1 MISILALAA
10 AAVATQHSPQPLRTF
25 GDWTMGCDNGH
36 ACTAMSLVPELYQGE
51 WDDYLQV
58 TLKRRAEADAPFSIH
73 WDNDPDGPVTLL
85 VDGRVIASRVTQDM
99 ALTPAMVDAMRRG
112 GTLTL
117 RAADGRRYAASLAGI
132 TASLL
137 AIDDTQGRVGTVTAA
152 VRRGRAPM
160 RAAIPALPVIDGPSV
175 AASAAAA
182 PRTLSVAAAT
192 ALIGEVNAV
201 CDYSG
206 APVDPQAHRLD
217 TGHSL
222 VLINHPCGNGAYNYF
237 TTAMI
242 VDETGSATPA
252 RFEVDPGMGE
262 DRGEPGNV
270 IVNVSYDAATRSISA
285 YAKGRAAGDCN
296 VVTDYI
302 WDGTRFA
309 LAAQFRMDECRG
321 RRDHIQVWRTTVR

>member
-1 MISILALAA
+1 MMFLLALAA
-10 AAVATQHSPQPLRTF
+10 ATVATQHSPQPLRTF

-36 ACTAMSLVPELYQGE
+36 ACTAMSLIPELYQGE

-58 TLKRRAEADAPFSIH
+58 TLKRGAEADAPFSIH
-73 WDNDPDGPVTLL
+73 WDNDPAGAVTLL

-99 ALTPAMVDAMRRG
+99 ALTPAMTDAMRRG
-112 GTLTL
+112 QTLTL
-117 RAADGRRYAASLAGI
+117 RAADGRTYAASLAGI

-137 AIDDTQGRVGTVTAA
+137 AIDETQGRVGTATAA
-152 VRRGRAPM
+152 VRRGAAPM
-160 RAAIPALPVIDGPSV
+160 RAEIPALPVIEGPAV

-182 PRTLSVAAAT
+182 PRTLSVATAT
-192 ALIGEVNAV
+192 ELIGELNTV
-201 CDYSG
+201 CDYAG
-206 APVDPQAHRLD
+206 PPVDPQAHRLD
-217 TGHSL
+217 SGHSL

-242 VDETGSATPA
+242 VDETGRATPA
-252 RFEVDPGMGE
+252 RFEIDPGMGE
-262 DRGEPGNV
+262 DNGEPSNV
-270 IVNVSYDAATRSISA
+270 IVNVSYDPATRGISA

-296 VVTDYI
+296 TVTDYI

-321 RRDHIQVWRTTVR
+321 RRDHIQVWRTIVR